1 MSNQTM
7 ATTQMRPMAI
17 NTSADRGST
26 TRRQLSNLAQ
36 LLVNLPS
43 SEEPLP
49 RASASAAHSV
59 SRFSENSAAYAAD
72 PPANEEVTAADDGLR
87 KRQQRAAGE
96 HIQ

>member
-1 MSNQTM
+1 MGNQTM
-7 ATTQMRPMAI
+7 ATTQIRHMAVG
-17 NTSADRGST
+17 TSADRGST

-36 LLVNLPS
+36 LLVNLRS

-59 SRFSENSAAYAAD
+59 SRFSEISAAYAAD